1 MVEVSRDEAL
11 SDEDLLVRIGR
22 QDRRAFTILMRRYGE
37 KVRGLALGFS
47 GRRSEADDIVQD
59 VFVMLWRQP
68 HAWKPGRAAFST
80 WLYRVVANRCVDHA
94 RRQRI
99 RAWLPLADAADPPDD
114 APTALQAVAARDR
127 LATAR
132 RMIRSLP
139 EKQRLALLL
148 AAQGEHANTEIAA
161 ILQVSE
167 GAAEQL
173 LVRAR
178 KKLRTMMKEQ
188 EAVS

>member
-80 WLYRVVANRCVDHA
+80 WLYRVVANRCLDYA
-94 RRQRI
+94 RRRRF